1 MLLSSTTSLMPPLT
15 KQKSVNLLERLT
27 RNSFP
32 GILCGIGILILTGL
46 PGTYLPHVKPV
57 IGLDKVVHILMYA
70 GFAFLCLWGYR
81 QQYVDNGTAYQKRA
95 ILLAVIISFAYGG
108 VTELMQEYLVPS
120 RTGDW
125 YDFLA
130 DSVGT
135 LLGISVFYVFFRK
148 KK

>member
-1 MLLSSTTSLMPPLT
+1 MLPNSTTSLMPPLT

-81 QQYVDNGTAYQKRA
+81 QQYVDNGKAYQKRA
-95 ILLAVIISFAYGG
+95 ILLAIIISFAYGG
-108 VTELMQEYLVPS
+108 LTEIMQEFLVPS

-125 YDFLA
+125 IDFLA
-130 DSVGT
+130 DGIGT
-135 LLGISVFYVFFRK
+135 CLGGLIFYLFYRHK
-148 KK
+148 K